1 MLFDGAA
8 QLDVLVG
15 GPADVRQALLGTLA
29 AHRLGLRGR
38 RARGRRQARGAAGH
52 VRVRRVV
59 VVPTRCR
66 GAGWMLL
73 AHGLVGEHI
82 QRRDRRSL
90 VHVHA
95 QYTPAF
101 RTAEH
106 RRRERQL
113 VVTHTAVPRG
123 RASRAHIGLMVVRA
137 ERLCRMQQVVNATR
151 VRGRG
156 HAACGRGR
164 LRAGQ
169 LIASVLGGRG
179 WIRLAGPPRR
189 RGERLGRRRVRA
201 MWRGMAQ
208 SPQHTR
214 GEDEMLGGRIAHD
227 RLASAGAL
235 RELGAWR
242 AVGRLVFDGGA
253 EQHGSQVAQ
262 LLFEARDLRL
272 RILDALSQVSFI
284 RQELAA
290 LRIWRAAHIVVVGL
304 LRNGGA
310 RHHITEHL
318 GLDLGAGQLD
328 FESRLD
334 VSLGLQHMRVRD
346 T

>member
-1 MLFDGAA
+1 MRRLECRRRRRGGWRRQCLGVRRRTRALVVSRRRRRCEAAWPSATCLALARGREPIGRCLLTAHQQVPLPTLVVRARSYRSCHVFPALAMLFDGAA

-137 ERLCRMQQVVNATR
+137 ERLCRMQ
-151 VRGRG
+151 
-156 HAACGRGR
+156 
-164 LRAGQ
+164 
-169 LIASVLGGRG
+169 
-179 WIRLAGPPRR
+179 
-189 RGERLGRRRVRA
+189 
-201 MWRGMAQ
+201 
-208 SPQHTR
+208 
-214 GEDEMLGGRIAHD
+214 
-227 RLASAGAL
+227 
-235 RELGAWR
+235 
-242 AVGRLVFDGGA
+242 
-253 EQHGSQVAQ
+253 
-262 LLFEARDLRL
+262 
-272 RILDALSQVSFI
+272 
-284 RQELAA
+284 
-290 LRIWRAAHIVVVGL
+290 
-304 LRNGGA
+304 
-310 RHHITEHL
+310 
-318 GLDLGAGQLD
+318 
-328 FESRLD
+328 
-334 VSLGLQHMRVRD
+334 
-346 T
+346 